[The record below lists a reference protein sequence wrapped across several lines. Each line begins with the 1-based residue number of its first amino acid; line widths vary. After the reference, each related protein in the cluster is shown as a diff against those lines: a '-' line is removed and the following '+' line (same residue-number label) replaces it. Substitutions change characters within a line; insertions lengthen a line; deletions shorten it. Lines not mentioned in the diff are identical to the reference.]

1 MGVNPTSMD
10 IFIRQKKL
18 KLENI
23 NDGVPLSHYLDDQKI
38 FKFLGIAFQLT
49 SPHLTQLDTME
60 QN

>member
-38 FKFLGIAFQLT
+38 FKFLGT
-49 SPHLTQLDTME
+49 SKSLLFSPF
-60 QN
+60 